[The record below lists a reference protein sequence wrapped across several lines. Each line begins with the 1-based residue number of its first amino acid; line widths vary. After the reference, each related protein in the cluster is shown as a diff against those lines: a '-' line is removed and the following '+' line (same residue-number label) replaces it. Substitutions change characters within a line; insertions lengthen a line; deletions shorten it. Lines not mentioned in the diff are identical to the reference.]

1 MHANTPPEEGDA
13 FVGGLTK
20 CQNSQESPWSVV
32 LSLNGKPT
40 KFEIDT
46 GAEVS
51 AISQRAHREIG
62 SPKLSLPERTLR
74 GPSNDELS
82 VKGQFTATLGNGNRE
97 VEQELFVFEDLH
109 KHLLGRPAIEA
120 LDLVIRVGSVRESTK
135 SAVSRYPNLFGALG
149 KLNGDYTI
157 LLEEEAKPFAMTVPR
172 RVAIPLM
179 QPVKDERA
187 RMVKLGVIT
196 RVCEP
201 TQWCAGKETG
211 RSASVWISHTS
222 TTVSAERGI
231 LFQPWNSPWHN
242 LLEPKYSRLWML
254 VQGSGRYLWIERVPC

>member
-1 MHANTPPEEGDA
+1 MHANTPSEEGDA

-20 CQNSQESPWSVV
+20 GQNSQESPWSVV

-97 VEQELFVFEDLH
+97 VEQELFVVKDLH

-120 LDLVIRVGSVRESTK
+120 CTGLSHPCGISPREHQERSVPLPESLRR
-135 SAVSRYPNLFGALG
+135 SRKTERRLHYP
-149 KLNGDYTI
+149 T
-157 LLEEEAKPFAMTVPR
+157 
-172 RVAIPLM
+172 
-179 QPVKDERA
+179 
-187 RMVKLGVIT
+187 
-196 RVCEP
+196 
-201 TQWCAGKETG
+201 
-211 RSASVWISHTS
+211 
-222 TTVSAERGI
+222 
-231 LFQPWNSPWHN
+231 
-242 LLEPKYSRLWML
+242 
-254 VQGSGRYLWIERVPC
+254 

>member
-1 MHANTPPEEGDA
+1 M
-13 FVGGLTK
+13 
-20 CQNSQESPWSVV
+20 
-32 LSLNGKPT
+32 
-40 KFEIDT
+40 
-46 GAEVS
+46 S

-97 VEQELFVFEDLH
+97 VEQELFVVEDLH

-135 SAVSRYPNLFGALG
+135 SAVSRYPNLFGGLG

-157 LLEEEAKPFAMTVPR
+157 LLEEGTKPFAMTVPR

-179 QPVKDERA
+179 QPVKDELA

-196 RVCEP
+196 RVCAP
-201 TQWCAGKETG
+201 
-211 RSASVWISHTS
+211 R
-222 TTVSAERGI
+222 VSAERDI
-231 LFQPWNSPWHN
+231 LFQPWNNPWHN

-254 VQGSGRYLWIERVPC
+254 IQGSGRYLWIERVPC